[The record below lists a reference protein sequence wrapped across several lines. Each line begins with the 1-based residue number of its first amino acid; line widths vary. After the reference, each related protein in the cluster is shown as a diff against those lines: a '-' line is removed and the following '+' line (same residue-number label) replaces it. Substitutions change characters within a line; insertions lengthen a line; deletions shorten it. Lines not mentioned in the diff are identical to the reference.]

1 MTMKSMLIILALVFS
16 ANAFAQD
23 APKAGKKQPV
33 QVKPKAPV
41 GCIQVGSASGR
52 KLWWGDCIANEL
64 RRNEPTDP
72 MGPLPRTPG
81 EEEKKPG
88 EEEKK

>member
-1 MTMKSMLIILALVFS
+1 MKSIVIILALLFS
-16 ANAFAQD
+16 AGAFAQE
-23 APKAGKKQPV
+23 APKIGEKQPV
-33 QVKPKAPV
+33 HLKPKAPV
-41 GCIQVGSASGR
+41 GCIQVGSVSGR